1 MTNLASTRVAV
12 LGAYGKLGSAACDA
26 VEAADDLELVAKVG
40 RGDALET
47 ITEAGAQV
55 AVDVTTLEAVMGNAQ
70 FCIEHGVHTVIGT
83 SGFGP
88 DRIAQLE
95 KWLAD
100 APATGAMVVPNFSV
114 GAVLMMK
121 FAALAAPHFE
131 SVEVVETH
139 HPRKADAP
147 SGTARRTAEM
157 IAEARREAGVGAS
170 PDATTSALEGARGAE
185 VEGIRVHGLRLAGA
199 VAHQEV
205 VLGGTGEI
213 LTIRHDS
220 LSHASFAHGVLAAVR
235 GISARPGL
243 TVGLEQV
250 LGL

>member
-1 MTNLASTRVAV
+1 MTKVAV

-26 VEAADDLELVAKVG
+26 VEAADDLELVARIG
-40 RGDALET
+40 RGDDLAQV
-47 ITEAGAQV
+47 TEADV
-55 AVDVTTLEAVMGNAQ
+55 AVDVTTLEAVMGNAR

-88 DRIAQLE
+88 DRIAELE

-100 APATGAMVVPNFSV
+100 APETGAIVVPNFSI

-121 FAALAAPHFE
+121 LATIAAPHFD
-131 SVEVVETH
+131 SVEIVETH

-157 IAEARREAGVGAS
+157 IAEARREAGVGPS
-170 PDATTSALEGARGAE
+170 PDATTSELDGARGAE
-185 VEGIRVHGLRLAGA
+185 VEGVRVHGLRIAGA

-205 VLGGTGEI
+205 VLGGTGEL

-220 LSHASFAHGVLAAVR
+220 LSHTSFAHGVLAAVR
-235 GISARPGL
+235 GVGDRPGL
-243 TVGLEQV
+243 TVGLEHV